1 MRYISTRDNAESV
14 QAAEAIVRGMVPQG
28 GLYVPQEIPQLDEA
42 ALGAMV
48 DLGYQALAKEIL
60 ALYLDDFSAEEISTM
75 VDAAYDAS
83 RFDDAEVAPVVKI
96 HDGLFAL
103 ELWHGPTAAF
113 KDMALQLLPHLLVH
127 SMKKTGVDKEV
138 VILVAT
144 SGDTGKAALEG
155 FKDVDGTSIICFYPD
170 GGVSEVQELQMLTT
184 GGSNTY
190 TFAVKGNFDDC
201 QSAVKEAF
209 ANEALLAEVDALGC
223 QFSSANSINWGRL
236 LPQIVYYFAAYMQL
250 VRKGEIT
257 FGDAIDF
264 TVPTGNF
271 GNILA
276 GWFAREMGLPIGKLV
291 CASNANDVL
300 DDFIRTG
307 TYDANR
313 PFMKTNSP
321 SMDILISSNLERFL
335 YFMSGRDGAAV
346 TADMQ
351 ALAKD
356 GRYSV
361 SDAVRENMAQVLA
374 SGAENE
380 AQTLAIIGDVFAKDG
395 YLLDTHT
402 AVAVGVAEA
411 HNEGRVMVV
420 DSTANPYKFVGAV
433 SEAVNGEKSDASDLD
448 LLGAL
453 AEKTG
458 VPVHPALADL
468 TAKPR
473 SERHVITTAEINEAV
488 LGVIKSRK

>member
-1 MRYISTRDNAESV
+1 
-14 QAAEAIVRGMVPQG
+14 
-28 GLYVPQEIPQLDEA
+28 
-42 ALGAMV
+42 
-48 DLGYQALAKEIL
+48 
-60 ALYLDDFSAEEISTM
+60 
-75 VDAAYDAS
+75 
-83 RFDDAEVAPVVKI
+83 
-96 HDGLFAL
+96 
-103 ELWHGPTAAF
+103 
-113 KDMALQLLPHLLVH
+113 
-127 SMKKTGVDKEV
+127 
-138 VILVAT
+138 
-144 SGDTGKAALEG
+144 
-155 FKDVDGTSIICFYPD
+155 
-170 GGVSEVQELQMLTT
+170 
-184 GGSNTY
+184 
-190 TFAVKGNFDDC
+190 
-201 QSAVKEAF
+201 
-209 ANEALLAEVDALGC
+209 
-223 QFSSANSINWGRL
+223 
-236 LPQIVYYFAAYMQL
+236 
-250 VRKGEIT
+250 
-257 FGDAIDF
+257 
-264 TVPTGNF
+264 
-271 GNILA
+271 
-276 GWFAREMGLPIGKLV
+276 
-291 CASNANDVL
+291 
-300 DDFIRTG
+300 
-307 TYDANR
+307 
-313 PFMKTNSP
+313 
-321 SMDILISSNLERFL
+321 MDILISSNLERFL

-411 HNEGRVMVV
+411 HDEGRVMVV

-473 SERHVITTAEINEAV
+473 SERHVITTSEINEAV

>member
-28 GLYVPQEIPQLDEA
+28 GLYVPQEIPKLDEA
-42 ALGAMV
+42 ALRAMV
-48 DLGYQALAKEIL
+48 DLSYQALAKEIL

-201 QSAVKEAF
+201 QRAVKEAF

-223 QFSSANSINWGRL
+223 SSRRPIRSTGAVCCRRL
-236 LPQIVYYFAAYMQL
+236 STISRRICSWCARARSLLATP
-250 VRKGEIT
+250 
-257 FGDAIDF
+257 IDF

-361 SDAVRENMAQVLA
+361 ADAVRENMAQVLA

-380 AQTLAIIGDVFAKDG
+380 AQTLAI
-395 YLLDTHT
+395 
-402 AVAVGVAEA
+402 
-411 HNEGRVMVV
+411 
-420 DSTANPYKFVGAV
+420 
-433 SEAVNGEKSDASDLD
+433 
-448 LLGAL
+448 
-453 AEKTG
+453 TG
-458 VPVHPALADL
+458 VFSRRMATFSTRTRRLLLVSQ
-468 TAKPR
+468 R
-473 SERHVITTAEINEAV
+473 RITRAA
-488 LGVIKSRK
+488 

>member
-28 GLYVPQEIPQLDEA
+28 GLYVPQEIPKLDEA

-48 DLGYQALAKEIL
+48 DLSYQALAKEIL

-201 QSAVKEAF
+201 QRAVKEAF

-271 GNILA
+271 GNIL
-276 GWFAREMGLPIGKLV
+276 E
-291 CASNANDVL
+291 
-300 DDFIRTG
+300 
-307 TYDANR
+307 
-313 PFMKTNSP
+313 
-321 SMDILISSNLERFL
+321 
-335 YFMSGRDGAAV
+335 
-346 TADMQ
+346 
-351 ALAKD
+351 
-356 GRYSV
+356 
-361 SDAVRENMAQVLA
+361 
-374 SGAENE
+374 
-380 AQTLAIIGDVFAKDG
+380 
-395 YLLDTHT
+395 
-402 AVAVGVAEA
+402 
-411 HNEGRVMVV
+411 
-420 DSTANPYKFVGAV
+420 
-433 SEAVNGEKSDASDLD
+433 
-448 LLGAL
+448 
-453 AEKTG
+453 
-458 VPVHPALADL
+458 
-468 TAKPR
+468 
-473 SERHVITTAEINEAV
+473 
-488 LGVIKSRK
+488 

>member
-1 MRYISTRDNAESV
+1 
-14 QAAEAIVRGMVPQG
+14 
-28 GLYVPQEIPQLDEA
+28 
-42 ALGAMV
+42 
-48 DLGYQALAKEIL
+48 
-60 ALYLDDFSAEEISTM
+60 
-75 VDAAYDAS
+75 
-83 RFDDAEVAPVVKI
+83 
-96 HDGLFAL
+96 
-103 ELWHGPTAAF
+103 
-113 KDMALQLLPHLLVH
+113 
-127 SMKKTGVDKEV
+127 
-138 VILVAT
+138 
-144 SGDTGKAALEG
+144 
-155 FKDVDGTSIICFYPD
+155 
-170 GGVSEVQELQMLTT
+170 
-184 GGSNTY
+184 
-190 TFAVKGNFDDC
+190 
-201 QSAVKEAF
+201 
-209 ANEALLAEVDALGC
+209 
-223 QFSSANSINWGRL
+223 
-236 LPQIVYYFAAYMQL
+236 
-250 VRKGEIT
+250 
-257 FGDAIDF
+257 
-264 TVPTGNF
+264 
-271 GNILA
+271 
-276 GWFAREMGLPIGKLV
+276 MGLPIGKLV

-361 SDAVRENMAQVLA
+361 ADAVRENMAQVLA

-411 HNEGRVMVV
+411 HNKGRVMVV